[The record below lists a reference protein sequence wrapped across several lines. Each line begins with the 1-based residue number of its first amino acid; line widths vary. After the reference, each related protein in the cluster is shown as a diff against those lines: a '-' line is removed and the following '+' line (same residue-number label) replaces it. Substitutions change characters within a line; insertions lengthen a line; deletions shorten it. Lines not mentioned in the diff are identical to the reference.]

1 MTNKNTFSLGL
12 IICLVVIIYFFLTPI
27 ISLKKELKVNQNDI
41 IEKEDFL
48 EKITLGKL
56 LNAKDKVSTLLVGEK
71 KINLQVKSILGL
83 VKNYQVTL
91 IVKENPNIISK
102 KYDIK
107 EVNGVTTINGVI
119 IVNKSYSLPS
129 DYGNG
134 LTTDTLKAFQEMQ
147 NAAKEENLNLFI
159 RSGFRSYLD
168 QTIVYD
174 KWVKKDGQ
182 EVADTYSARP
192 GYSEHQTGLAMDLN
206 SIDQDFADTKEFAW
220 LNENAYKYGF
230 ILRYPQEKEEITG
243 YIYEPWHYRYVGVEL
258 SKELYNNGNWL
269 TLEEYFEIDS
279 KY

>member
-41 IEKEDFL
+41 VEKEDFL